1 MPKSKTKKGMAKRMF
16 LTKTGKVKRFRTKTG
31 HMQVVKSAKQRRRL
45 RKPLIMKGAYAKVV
59 AHLIGSR

>member
-1 MPKSKTKKGMAKRMF
+1 MKSKKGMRKRMS

-31 HMQVVKSAKQRRRL
+31 HMQVVKNAKQRRRL
-45 RKPLIMKGAYAKVV
+45 RTPLMAKGPYAGVV